1 MRQLDGML
9 LLRSWQDLNSYVAV
23 AWRHAGAMRVLVT
36 FPQASHPLNVA
47 CDDKRHCAGS
57 WGCFDEF
64 NRLVPEVL
72 SVCSVQYKC
81 VTDAQKRKT
90 ILPGRGLEYIDRSG
104 QNHKVGKIPCNYNQ
118 LLRFCTSA

>member
-1 MRQLDGML
+1 MSDLPNSTLHTCSIRML
-9 LLRSWQDLNSYVAV
+9 LMTATTVA
-23 AWRHAGAMRVLVT
+23 
-36 FPQASHPLNVA
+36 
-47 CDDKRHCAGS
+47 AGS

-90 ILPGRGLEYIDRSG
+90 MLPGRGLEYIDRSG
-104 QNHKVGKIPCNYNQ
+104 QNHKVCSQLMSCNASTLRYPCTTHMSTVQISCNICFAAS
-118 LLRFCTSA
+118 LV